1 MDARLLPAAIDA
13 ALEALLNATVRY
25 DARQG
30 ACLQPLVGKT
40 VQVTFDDLGMTLYL
54 IIQPGE
60 IALNR
65 TLEGEPDAVIRTHAL
80 LWPLLKQP
88 DTRARLL
95 DEGRA
100 ALEGDTT
107 VAERLLDC
115 LGSLSPDIGAF
126 VERWLG
132 LLPASLLEQARRPL
146 ERLGDN
152 LRQTLRTSLKDY
164 LQFELDLLP
173 TRESFEVFSQ
183 QVAELAER
191 VERLEKR
198 IAGLEEENA

>member
-1 MDARLLPAAIDA
+1 MDARLLPAAADA
-13 ALEALLNATVRY
+13 ALEALLNTAVRY

-40 VQVTFDDLGMTLYL
+40 VQVSFDDLGMTLYL

-65 TLEGEPDAVIRTHAL
+65 TLEGAPDAVIRTHAL

-88 DTRARLL
+88 DTRMRLL
-95 DEGRA
+95 DEERA
-100 ALEGDTT
+100 TLEGDTT
-107 VAERLLDC
+107 LAERLLDC

-146 ERLGDN
+146 EQLGDN
-152 LRQTLRTSLKDY
+152 LRQTLQTSLKDY
-164 LQFELDLLP
+164 LQFELNLLP

-183 QVAELAER
+183 QVAALAEQ

-198 IAGLEEENA
+198 IARLEKENA